1 MPLLPP
7 STEFIDLVVAVVS
20 LIPDVGAKLAALFK
34 SAENW
39 NYVPVGTMQF
49 ITSSFQVISNETVE
63 AQIWDVVKEFGE
75 DLWSEDFSS
84 FANAHSLLPANG
96 YNSGVCGTTSR

>member
-1 MPLLPP
+1 VPLLPP

-75 DLWSEDFSS
+75 DLWAEDFSS
-84 FANAHSLLPANG
+84 FANAHSLLPGNG
-96 YNSGVCGTTSR
+96 YNSGVCGPASR